1 MESGL
6 VALQSLLNQYFFVL
20 ILIGGILFSLHVPK
34 RSHYL
39 LRLIGGMA
47 VASLIT
53 ALTGAGIQLLITW
66 VDFSPWMLV
75 AVEMLRAVLLFGMST
90 AILFLLY
97 RYTPINALYVGVL
110 GYTIEHLVVLS
121 SYCVRYYLFPQS
133 RTAGALLFFGLF
145 AAAFVAEYLLV
156 RHNREGFANINNRS
170 AIVQST
176 LFLFGSVV
184 LSVLSYDYIISNDA
198 LVGTPA
204 VFIVSTFGILMC
216 VNILIGLLD
225 SFRIKRI
232 ETELLKTRELWHEDV
247 RRYELSKETVDVLN
261 YRYHDLKKRMALL
274 TQDTAAGE
282 QIRRALDDYDDSF
295 RTGNEAMDVVLTEKS
310 ILCRQNGITMT
321 AMADGNCFASLGQ
334 VDLYSILGNLIENAI
349 EYLKSVPDP
358 DKRVIAL
365 SIRQEGEMDVIH
377 TENYLDKTPKQFDD
391 LPLTTKPDAEDHGFG
406 LKSVRYTLKQYGGI
420 LRITTDDHLFSA
432 TAAMP
437 RNESS
442 HKKEK
447 ASGSCN

>member
-1 MESGL
+1 M

-53 ALTGAGIQLLITW
+53 ALTGAGIQLLIAW

-90 AILFLLY
+90 VILFLLY

-261 YRYHDLKKRMALL
+261 YRYHDLKSGWRCSHRTRRQANRY
-274 TQDTAAGE
+274 AAHW
-282 QIRRALDDYDDSF
+282 
-295 RTGNEAMDVVLTEKS
+295 T
-310 ILCRQNGITMT
+310 ITMT
-321 AMADGNCFASLGQ
+321 VF
-334 VDLYSILGNLIENAI
+334 
-349 EYLKSVPDP
+349 VPET
-358 DKRVIAL
+358 KRW
-365 SIRQEGEMDVIH
+365 M
-377 TENYLDKTPKQFDD
+377 
-391 LPLTTKPDAEDHGFG
+391 
-406 LKSVRYTLKQYGGI
+406 
-420 LRITTDDHLFSA
+420 LF
-432 TAAMP
+432 
-437 RNESS
+437 
-442 HKKEK
+442 
-447 ASGSCN
+447 